1 MKYPETWDEKSLHR
15 LAGRI
20 RSGREMLR
28 NFPGMSK
35 EMQDRLFLMVMDCE
49 DCRYEAEQHA
59 LKSCAAKGE
68 H

>member
-1 MKYPETWDEKSLHR
+1 MKDPETWDEKSLRR

-35 EMQDRLFLMVMDCE
+35 EMQDRLFHLVMDCE

-59 LKSCAAKGE
+59 LKKRAAKGE